1 MLLKSHLL
9 IVLGIGIIIT
19 GIILGQLSTYI
30 FEKQFPLVA
39 VLTSGDVLDPGQIHY
54 VKTTIDTYRE
64 FYLGISATP
73 RDVPIIA
80 KAIDDQGKELVEVA
94 FHGLL
99 MHYLQ
104 DVPSGNYSF
113 AILNVGEKP
122 VSVFV
127 ILSPNNILEEFDTL
141 LPIYSLVI
149 VGVAIIIVGAV
160 VLIIGTILWIVQR
173 KINLKKRR

>member
-1 MLLKSHLL
+1 LLKSHLL
-9 IVLGIGIIIT
+9 IILGIGIIIT
-19 GIILGQLSTYI
+19 GIILGGLTAYFI
-30 FEKQFPLVA
+30 EKQFPLVA
-39 VLTSGDVLDPGQIHY
+39 VLTPGDVLDPGQIHY
-54 VKTTIDTYRE
+54 VDTTIDIYRE

-94 FHGLL
+94 FHGVL

-122 VSVFV
+122 VSIFV
-127 ILSPNNILEEFDTL
+127 VLSPDNILEEFDNL

-149 VGVAIIIVGAV
+149 VGVAVIIVGV
-160 VLIIGTILWIVQR
+160 IVLIVGSILWVVQR
-173 KINLKKRR
+173 KINRKKRR